1 VTTPL
6 TKPIGREFQ
15 HDGALYKVMLSPEG
29 IRVTPKGGR
38 RGVTLSWDAILGLDD
53 SPATSPSSN
62 GDGPAASPSARPLGM
77 PDVVAADVLLLLRRA
92 NETLAGASSLIDKA
106 SELPSILA
114 AHREPPSPTE
124 RDRSDWY
131 VEPLLTLRQVSQ
143 LLAVSTRRVRGL
155 PLKAINL
162 DGQIRYQP
170 AELRRFLAAQ
180 ADSGRPL
187 YRR

>member
-1 VTTPL
+1 MTTPL

-15 HDGALYKVMLSPEG
+15 HDGVWYKVMLSSEG

-38 RGVTLSWDAILGLDD
+38 RGVTLSWDDILSFDD
-53 SPATSPSSN
+53 SHATSRGTN
-62 GDGPAASPSARPLGM
+62 GDGPAASPSTRLLGM

-92 NETLAGASSLIDKA
+92 NETLADASSLIDKA
-106 SELPSILA
+106 SELPAILA

-124 RDRSDWY
+124 RERSDWY

-143 LLAVSTRRVRGL
+143 LLSVSTRRVRGL

-180 ADSGRPL
+180 TDSARPL